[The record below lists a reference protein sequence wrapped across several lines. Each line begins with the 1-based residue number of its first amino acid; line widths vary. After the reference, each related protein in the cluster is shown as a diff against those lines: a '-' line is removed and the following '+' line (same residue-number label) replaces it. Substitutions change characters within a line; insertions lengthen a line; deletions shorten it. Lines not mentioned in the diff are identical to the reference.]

1 MPQPY
6 LAAGSGI
13 QQCGV
18 HFKEEW
24 EAEKVCQ
31 RKQKSLKG
39 DVGFFLFETSAAGI
53 VDSPLE
59 LHTLII
65 YGPSMLQGIFATKG
79 VSRAQLI
86 CLC

>member
-6 LAAGSGI
+6 LAAGPGI
-13 QQCGV
+13 QQCGA

-39 DVGFFLFETSAAGI
+39 DAEFFF
-53 VDSPLE
+53 V
-59 LHTLII
+59 
-65 YGPSMLQGIFATKG
+65 
-79 VSRAQLI
+79 
-86 CLC
+86 